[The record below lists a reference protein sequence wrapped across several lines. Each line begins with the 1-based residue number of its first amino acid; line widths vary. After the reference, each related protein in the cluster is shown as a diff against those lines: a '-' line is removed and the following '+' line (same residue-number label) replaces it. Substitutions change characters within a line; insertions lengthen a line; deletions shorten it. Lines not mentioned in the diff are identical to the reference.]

1 MKVRMHTE
9 GTLRDG
15 QYWQAWTDD
24 GAPVRGVVVLVHGV
38 HEHGGRYAHVGARLA
53 AAGYPVYAVDHPG
66 HGRSPGT
73 RGNIGS
79 MEETVAGVDAVAR
92 LAAERHPGVPV
103 FVYGHSLGG
112 LIALQYIT
120 GTPIELRGAVLSAP
134 AVDVNAGN
142 PMQRAA
148 SGLLSR
154 FTPNL
159 GVMRIDPA
167 TISRDPDVV
176 RDYRTDP
183 LNHVGKL
190 RARTGAEILRT
201 TLAMQPRLEA
211 LRLPL
216 LLIHGSADK
225 LVSPSTTEFVAA
237 HAGTAD
243 LTVKV
248 YDRGYH
254 ESHNEPNKDAVLDD
268 IVAWLAAHS

>member
-1 MKVRMHTE
+1 MHAE
-9 GTLRDG
+9 GTLRTG

-24 GAPVRGVVVLVHGV
+24 APMRGVVVLVHGV
-38 HEHGGRYAHVGARLA
+38 HEHGGRYAHVGERLA

-73 RGNIGS
+73 PGNIGS
-79 MEETVAGVDAVAR
+79 MEQTVAGVDAAAR
-92 LAAERHPGVPV
+92 LAVERHPGVPA
-103 FVYGHSLGG
+103 FVYGHSLGA

-120 GTPIELRGAVLSAP
+120 GTPIELRGAVLSATS
-134 AVDVNAGN
+134 VDVNAGN
-142 PMQRAA
+142 PALRAA

-176 RDYRTDP
+176 RAYRTDP
-183 LNHVGKL
+183 LNYLGKL
-190 RARTGAEILRT
+190 RARTGTEILRT

-216 LLIHGSADK
+216 LLMHGTSDR
-225 LVSPSTTEFVAA
+225 LVSPTTTEFVAA
-237 HAGTAD
+237 HAGTDD
-243 LTVKV
+243 LTVKM

-254 ESHNEPNKDAVLDD
+254 ESHNEPNKDAVLSD
-268 IVAWLAAHS
+268 IVAWLDAHS

>member
-1 MKVRMHTE
+1 
-9 GTLRDG
+9 
-15 QYWQAWTDD
+15 
-24 GAPVRGVVVLVHGV
+24 
-38 HEHGGRYAHVGARLA
+38 
-53 AAGYPVYAVDHPG
+53 
-66 HGRSPGT
+66 
-73 RGNIGS
+73 
-79 MEETVAGVDAVAR
+79 
-92 LAAERHPGVPV
+92 
-103 FVYGHSLGG
+103 
-112 LIALQYIT
+112 
-120 GTPIELRGAVLSAP
+120 
-134 AVDVNAGN
+134 
-142 PMQRAA
+142 
-148 SGLLSR
+148 
-154 FTPNL
+154 
-159 GVMRIDPA
+159 MRIDPA

>member
-1 MKVRMHTE
+1 MKVRMHAE
-9 GTLRDG
+9 GTLHTG

-38 HEHGGRYAHVGARLA
+38 HEHGGRYAHVGERLA

-79 MEETVAGVDAVAR
+79 MDEAVAGVDALAR

-120 GTPIELRGAVLSAP
+120 GTPIELRGAVISAP

-142 PMQRAA
+142 SMQRAA
-148 SGLLSR
+148 SGMLSR

-159 GVMRIDPA
+159 GVMRINPA

-176 RDYRTDP
+176 RAYRTDS
-183 LNHVGKL
+183 LNYLGKL

-216 LLIHGSADK
+216 LVIHGSADK
-225 LVSPSTTEFVAA
+225 LVSPSTTDFVAA
-237 HAGTAD
+237 HAGTDD

-254 ESHNEPNKDAVLDD
+254 ESHNEPNKKAVLDD